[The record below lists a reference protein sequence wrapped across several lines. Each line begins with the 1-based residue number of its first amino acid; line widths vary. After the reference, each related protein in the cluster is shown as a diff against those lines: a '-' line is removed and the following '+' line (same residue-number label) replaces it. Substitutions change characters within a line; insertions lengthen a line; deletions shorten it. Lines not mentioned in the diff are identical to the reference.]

1 MQFLSSSFL
10 SFLLFFFYRGKS
22 YGGHDD
28 VQTVFGQAILVAEFS
43 LARPI
48 EAQMARL
55 INCNTLGSSDGNT
68 LLGSSDRSTDG
79 SFV

>member
-1 MQFLSSSFL
+1 MENILAQPMVTNQARPIEAQMTPRQINRNTLGSSDGTTST
-10 SFLLFFFYRGKS
+10 K
-22 YGGHDD
+22 
-28 VQTVFGQAILVAEFS
+28 

-68 LLGSSDRSTDG
+68 LLGSSDRRNVGLFD
-79 SFV
+79 